1 MLEIKSYDDWTDT
14 EEELQAEPVEN
25 LKRYANYVRSGYYKA
40 GMLNE
45 DNEKEIIYGVK
56 ERAYS
61 DGLITDDMS
70 KEEQDSYISTIVGP
84 SQNADANARFVL
96 DHLRTGSESGID
108 PKDTK
113 VSTLSSYLAFKQAA
127 PDQPSDLQPLVD
139 ELLSD
144 TALIKRAK
152 MSAVDRGEYSVAA
165 IDEDDGGRSLYTG
178 PTAKPDSI
186 KGEVDSLLASG
197 ALSPSDLYRVD
208 KAVSPI
214 NGGLSNTSEN
224 FRYEMFRRTVSTLAK
239 TDKDLGDLIESSAS
253 KTREEK
259 LAEQRTTGESVWEGV
274 KTAVAYPF
282 LKLADVVEFAG
293 DFVTGEEDV
302 APAFKPE
309 TKVSDALAENDEI
322 RKKFSAEEI
331 EKFSADLTTT
341 AAGAPYRADR
351 PESGVSSDSMGNIII
366 APQLL
371 ANKQIFETAV
381 TAAPLNAEQ
390 QTQAR
395 AEREVLLTRSA
406 PELLRVILEEEPEA
420 VGALAKAKASGLSN
434 EQFIE
439 QWVSTPQN
447 YDGFNARLEQF
458 GKSAWKTVA
467 EIPVGIAALSGN
479 EWAAKYLGGLAKDQA
494 RREEY
499 SRLFG
504 DEFGVGFQ
512 IINAVPQVAADIGLT
527 IGTGG
532 LFAGAKTLVKTASL
546 SSRSLLRAST
556 KFALSNVDEAATLA
570 YRGAAVAG
578 GEANIG
584 SAIQKIGASLA
595 TNFAEQAPVFTT
607 AFVRSASSTY
617 GSLYSQLP
625 DTLSH
630 EEKHKNALGYSLAAG
645 LSTGVITAGMGFL
658 GRGGVEEIATKRVRA
673 MLAGETDESI
683 LASGAKVVPV
693 DKMNY
698 RQAKQVYENLKN
710 ESRIVSD
717 ATFQKAMRGAIGST
731 YKNWL
736 RTTLKGGLNESIE
749 EAMDQGIQMKLEDA
763 SLDKETPLAQ
773 RVSQVFTAGLI
784 GGTMGGAMGGAT
796 QFGKVKKSEMAL
808 VYEGRA
814 SALDNVV
821 KDLRKNNSGV
831 TADFVERMMDDA
843 RAKANAATQADVL
856 AQTTAAK
863 AKETEATANVKEKP
877 VVPIDTFLQ
886 AFFGKPKEAAV
897 EQPETTT
904 FLNDL
909 IGESV
914 SVGQFSGTLEM
925 ADDGENV
932 RLKLDKPYKQKGGDP
947 VTHMGLGPRLQK
959 AEGYIT
965 KYPTLMRTG
974 DDVFGVKA
982 GTPYFLVGSTK
993 EKFAARPLADGVT
1006 VDDRFTVLRD
1016 DEGVVRSITIKDA
1029 VSLKNGKIS
1038 MPVSLTGA
1046 FILRAFAKEY
1056 GIDVSTQAPA
1066 PEGQQQFSFAEGEIK
1081 DTEPTVEEEAAKGTE
1096 GQMEFDLDRTPEQQ
1110 AVFDRFDSEIADLK
1124 EKIKDPSINDV
1135 RRERLQDRLKGLQKA
1150 RRNYDSET
1158 IQMGALSPD
1167 EQARY
1172 NSTDVQ
1178 WNAELDLIR
1187 NAYDV
1192 NPNVAGATKRIL
1204 AAPLRNKIGSA
1215 IAFGDL
1221 DYDTLEAVR
1230 DMANEIISFANDE
1243 DNQVSDK
1250 IRSETR
1256 KYYSNLLNRV
1266 DIAREFIDERDID
1279 LIKQELENEDFR
1291 VTQQLQKPEPKPY
1304 PVTNTLHYLISK
1316 GKLKTVDIVAGL
1328 EAEGAGESLTRM
1340 TLTGFKYFPVERE
1353 IEFTDADGNVIYF
1366 PLGSVDVSSKEIQKK
1381 LAQNEVK
1388 AKEFIKQEKLAAK
1401 ATNKTPELEPESEE
1415 EAEPEA
1421 PLDERVTGF
1430 LNLVND
1436 YVNKFN
1442 ELNSRVTLL
1451 KRSKT
1456 DQARVKDE
1464 LKALRA
1470 GANNAIKEEL
1480 TSLVGEIKSRNDL
1493 QEDLRSEMIDQ
1504 ISVSIFGKGG
1514 FTPVSG
1520 SRAQFGKIIEPS
1532 LAFKTTAVDYPA
1544 DRFRSGTQEEALF
1557 NLLVGAGQ
1565 VVNLPTTGATIAA
1578 ATSMYTTSNGLIKRP
1593 AFSEAVVEQVTEEGQ
1608 EVARPNSYIRDKNN
1622 LLRERV
1628 HKAYPPL
1635 GSIQYKAEG
1644 PQGTKVNP
1652 KLEAQ
1657 LRSKQVELSNIK
1669 TKAEAKGYDASDKIA
1684 VLSKEIAELKKQVKD
1699 VPKYKIGR
1707 DSYDMVR
1714 SQDVTD
1720 LFYPVTVYEING
1732 ETKTFGV
1739 FTNDIEITRAQI
1751 ARGLHIV
1758 IPPNF
1763 KGVLNPAIHVAQD
1776 GVTVDGYYEPLR
1788 DSFVPMGQF
1797 RSKLD
1802 TRRNS
1807 GEEPIDKTRATKYDA
1822 RAELLV
1828 NNMVP
1833 PMINRDYASR
1843 TSGLIQ
1849 TVFDGA
1855 KRFLYSNA
1863 FSPTPDAKLPLTTK
1877 GIEDAASDA
1886 LIDFTSQLNEFLLAR
1901 HIVTKVIGS
1910 LDWKNKIKSQEGQEL
1925 ITRALGGNSSDINF
1939 SDLPK
1944 ELRRLLIKEDSGNL
1958 TDAVK
1963 GTNLSRYVREM
1974 FNGLDDA
1981 TIAKNIVKMDIGF
1994 GGGDPTSIMTGYG
2007 MYLFQNATS
2016 IQGSFFTVPNPREYL
2031 VRTKAIGDK
2040 TVKVLGKDFS
2050 TIANKHAKRERA
2062 EAEELPSISIDA
2074 IEEAFGGDFEFS
2086 ELIGAGARPD
2096 WQILLDATQRQKE
2109 MGLSLSDYT
2118 DNSFNELFE
2127 ILVSANGHVFNDR
2140 GSMLA
2145 SELMA
2150 AVKGDK
2156 ELGKTFRDIAKM
2168 VGLDTPAELA
2178 KISDEFLINVLSK
2191 KISDDALFKTNNGY
2205 AGIVMS
2211 QLSETEVGQRA
2222 AGLMILKGWLP
2233 PVMIEGKR
2241 VPLRAPA
2248 ERISKA
2254 PAAPPTPPNASPV
2267 GFVIREKAKEVS
2279 AAEATGGYVTTIEEA
2294 EAYEANKN
2302 VALARVADTIVKLG
2316 EEKAIALQ
2324 TIEEARNHIS
2334 SGFKMLKAVI
2344 QPEAGENVLE
2354 LAKNDFWTNSATVS
2368 SVISDFTREQ
2378 IATIADEISSLEVKL
2393 SNYEK
2398 LQKAGQKGRNK
2409 DLSRIDRQIKKYVK
2423 ALADPRLPDDSDEK
2437 TIFSQK
2443 YDELNSLKYHITFN
2457 GQFVIDGLN
2466 SSISLKQ
2473 KEIDRINKAV
2483 GNGATVLDNV
2493 INDIESSLQQLND
2506 NRDYISRL
2514 SDKSKSVVDNEIKH
2528 VEYLMGLPEWKSLA
2542 VATANHPAALKF
2554 KADLTLEQRSR
2565 VDKYNT
2571 SLKVKQDYDAFAAQ
2585 QKENLR
2591 AALVA
2596 NGVGVFNSGLLTTY
2610 VDPVDVVRP
2619 EFFEEE
2625 TTPRPQAEIDE
2636 SVRLFAQAISPARP
2650 TNRKSIDFALSTL
2663 DPSLREAARQ
2673 ENTRMMNDLGLVSG
2687 DSDSILRALSVLSNR
2702 GTAQQQA
2709 IVSILSAAPDLI
2721 RSVNIG
2727 IVDMQA
2733 GFAGLY
2739 DKSNNTILL
2748 NLSEHNGRGLADVL
2762 LHELIHAATVR
2773 VINNPTTAQQRVAVQ
2788 RLEQIRNF
2796 ALAAA
2801 VKKGTDTDP
2810 TMQLGLSTVEEF
2822 VTYALTAPEFMSLL
2836 NGLTKPQERTIIRRM
2851 IDAVLSIFGFEPK
2864 SRQQTSNAIDELLDF
2879 TKMSL
2884 AHSNTFNMDARWA
2897 STLRNEPSENAKAS
2911 NITRL
2916 RSAEKVNQTLR
2927 NVAED
2932 SDNVLFA
2939 TTSFDREYLAA
2950 VEAGNMETA
2959 QRMVDEAAR
2968 AAWYNLRGARSG
2980 FYANG
2985 VPTTPE
2991 SSANLGSGYYAALD
3005 APLSSIA
3012 SYGSSPRWKGIDARY
3027 GTSVDR
3033 ITGEVFIKSE
3043 NPLELAHPGD
3053 VVQVI
3058 KDMGLEESFLKWGEH
3073 QAAVNKAYQTIG
3085 STRPRSDTA
3094 SRGGGIFEDNPI
3106 QREQQISAMLEA
3118 GWTERDIDAA
3128 GLRKPAPVFRDSG
3141 KMFSYLLE
3149 ERIFDSIII
3158 DWDKAAKKGMA
3169 SGDGRTGREIAV
3181 RDPSQ
3186 IKSAEPVTYDNNGNV
3201 IPLSQRFNLNSNDI
3215 RYVRGSEGQ
3224 GQGTVDAISEIQR
3237 ILPEGI
3243 TLEFDNTMLGQLGA
3257 RRTRPNSIIV
3267 NPDTVNDL
3275 VYNLT
3280 PANARSAVRT
3290 FVDEELAHLASYR
3303 TFTEDDFVSIAAG
3316 MGESMRNLVADML
3329 YSNSESDFAKRQ
3341 AMIAADLESGAL
3353 RESDI
3358 AAEWVRSEM
3367 TRIAVGRSREEH
3379 LAFLR
3384 TNPSLLAKFI
3394 EAVQA
3399 FITKLKAQFT
3409 TNPTASTA
3417 AKISMA
3423 SRQFRSLRN
3432 GGVLPVPEASTAGEM
3447 GDVTHFINAVEGNVV
3462 EGQEDRTQF
3471 DLPIASTNPSKVAA
3485 FWEKAKQKMYDM
3497 PLELRKYVSQRD
3509 GTISNIEY
3517 TMWDFAK
3524 KYPKLRDAALNA
3536 GVAIDDIGTILG
3548 TTAPAVQGEARK
3560 ELQRQV
3566 RQFKAD
3572 NAEDPNLERMA
3583 EDYEE
3588 KLTQP
3593 IADQFYA
3600 EFRKNQK
3607 VVEDQLRAKGFSAL
3621 VDYLVEFRQEINKVK
3636 AIINFDDT
3644 NDVYLTRTFS
3654 YFTTEG
3660 WSLAAKSGGVIE
3672 IDGKTVDFSKLRA
3685 AAATHFEWEVL
3696 NDAKNE
3702 GQTLTEDQ
3710 VARKTL
3716 EALDKYLIKLDTEAK
3731 QSKESGT
3738 MNTIKRDVNRLLRK
3752 KDFDEPLR
3760 ELLGEVT
3767 DPFENAVRTIYS
3779 VGRLAA
3785 NDRFLRGF
3793 ARQAIKSEL
3802 ASKEPKDGMVLL
3814 FPPSEN
3820 AELGDLAGLYVRSD
3834 VAAAIRQELGPKN
3847 RDQEARSMEIMNN
3860 FGRMMSKVSGV
3871 SVVTQTLGSV
3881 GFYPRN
3887 ILGGMALSTAQG
3899 IINPIYMREA
3909 AKLAIRANL
3918 LASDSQET
3926 RDAIR
3931 RLTELQIVRD
3941 ETRGR
3946 MAMDMFRGFAA
3957 TTDEQLEELLNDIVE
3972 AQASGNIDKIAKKLN
3987 IKKEVLSK
3995 AGSVVD
4001 ILAGFNNIIDS
4012 AFKINAYMYELDT
4025 LKAAYG
4031 DTESLGKLEVM
4042 AARKVKLTFPTH
4054 SDQASLV
4061 KSFNRSPFAMLVLPF
4076 IRWKSEVLRTMFNT
4090 VPLAMEE
4097 INSGNATI
4105 KARGIKRLVGFSST
4119 ILGGGTAFGLVF
4131 GTLFTL
4137 LAGSGDDEDK
4147 DKQLGR
4153 VLSRDE
4159 MGALREGL
4167 PEWQRNHGVFARLIG
4182 KDGVQVIDLS
4192 NILPY
4197 SQLTDVFKLGLGG
4210 DAKGIAQYLVKDL
4223 IGTQIAAG
4231 TLIEAA
4237 NNTDDFGNPIV
4248 MQSDNALTSF
4258 VKLSSYV
4265 GKNAFQ
4271 PSAYKKLKDILRY
4284 GQQDATLLI
4293 AGELTGARPMVHKLS
4308 DIEYRAMNKI
4318 KTTMDENVSMLSP
4331 LSAAKAFDPKEAE
4344 ALIDKHQTASNTTQK
4359 RLYNFMQNMKSMGS
4373 TEESLLITGDKVRIS
4388 ELRLSNALMGR
4399 NSPWIPNA
4407 AWFNKLIQNKE
4418 RGGEQDPNP
4427 LIDEVVRVVSNKADQ
4442 SLTTY

>member
-14 EEELQAEPVEN
+14 EEELQADPVEN

-40 GMLNE
+40 GLLNE
-45 DNEKEIIYGVK
+45 ENEKEIIFGVQ

-61 DGLITDDMS
+61 DGLITGDMPE
-70 KEEQDSYISTIVGP
+70 EEQKSYISSIVGP
-84 SQNADANARFVL
+84 SQNADTNAKFLL
-96 DHLRTGSESGID
+96 DHLRTGSESGVD
-108 PKDTK
+108 PNDTK
-113 VSTLSSYLAFKQAA
+113 VATLSSYLASKQVA
-127 PDQPSDLQPLVD
+127 PDQPSDLQPIVD

-144 TALIKRAK
+144 ASLIKRAK

-165 IDEDDGGRSLYTG
+165 IDEDGGGRSLYTG

-197 ALSPSDLYRVD
+197 AISSSDLYRVD

-224 FRYEMFRRTVSTLAK
+224 FRYEMFRRTVGTLAK

-253 KTREEK
+253 KAREEK
-259 LAEQRTTGESVWEGV
+259 LAEQRTTGESIWEGV

-282 LKLADVVEFAG
+282 LKLADVAEGAV
-293 DFVTGEEDV
+293 DFVTGEVDV
-302 APAFKPE
+302 EPAFKPE
-309 TKVSDALAENDEI
+309 TKVSDVLAENEEL

-331 EKFSADLTTT
+331 EKFSEGLTTT

-351 PESGVSSDSMGNIII
+351 PDSGISSDSMGNVII

-371 ANKQIFETAV
+371 ANKQLFETAV
-381 TAAPLNAEQ
+381 TTAPLNAEQ

-420 VGALAKAKASGLSN
+420 AGVYAKAKASGLSN

-447 YDGFNARLEQF
+447 YDGFSARLEQF

-479 EWAAKYLGGLAKDQA
+479 EWSAKYLGGLAKDQS
-494 RREEY
+494 RRAEY

-512 IINAVPQVAADIGLT
+512 IINAIPQVAADIGLT

-532 LFAGAKTLVKTASL
+532 AFAGAKALAKTASL
-546 SSRSLLRAST
+546 SSSSLLRAST
-556 KFALSNVDEAATLA
+556 KVALSNVDDAATLA
-570 YRGAAVAG
+570 YKSAAVAG
-578 GEANIG
+578 GEANVG
-584 SAIQKIGASLA
+584 AAIKNIGASLA
-595 TNFAEQAPVFTT
+595 TNFVEQAPVFTT

-617 GSLYSQLP
+617 GSIYSQLP

-630 EEKHKNALGYSLAAG
+630 EDKHKNALGYSLAAG

-710 ESRIVSD
+710 ESRTVSD
-717 ATFQKAMRGAIGST
+717 ATFQKAMRSAIGST

-763 SLDKETPLAQ
+763 SLDKETPLSQ

-843 RAKANAATQADVL
+843 RAKANAAIEEDVL
-856 AQTTAAK
+856 AQTAATK
-863 AKETEATANVKEKP
+863 AKGTEAVADLKEKP

-909 IGESV
+909 IGEPV
-914 SVGQFSGTLEM
+914 SYGTFSGTLEISE
-925 ADDGENV
+925 DQENV
-932 RLKLDKPYKQKGGDP
+932 RLKLDKPYKQKGGEP
-947 VTHMGLGPRLQK
+947 VTHINLGPRLQK
-959 AEGYIT
+959 ADSIIT

-993 EKFAARPLADGVT
+993 EKFAAKPLAGGAT

-1016 DEGVVRSITIKDA
+1016 DEGVVRSVTIKDA
-1029 VSLKNGKIS
+1029 VSLKNVNVS
-1038 MPVSLTGA
+1038 MPVSVSDPS
-1046 FILRAFAKEY
+1046 IIRALAKEY
-1056 GIDVSTQAPA
+1056 GIDVAPLA
-1066 PEGQQQFSFAEGEIK
+1066 PVIEGQQQFGFAEGEIK
-1081 DTEPTVEEEAAKGTE
+1081 DAEAPTEEGAVKGTE
-1096 GQMEFDLDRTPEQQ
+1096 GQLEFNLDQTPEQQ
-1110 AVFDRFDSEIADLK
+1110 ATQAVIGRFDAEIADLK

-1135 RRERLQDRLKGLQKA
+1135 RRERLQDRLKGIQKA
-1150 RRNYDSET
+1150 KRSYSPET
-1158 IQMGALSPD
+1158 IQMGMLNPD
-1167 EQARY
+1167 EQALF
-1172 NSTDVQ
+1172 NSPDVE
-1178 WNAELDLIR
+1178 WNAKLDLIR

-1192 NPNVAGATKRIL
+1192 NPNVAGATRRIL
-1204 AAPLRNKIGSA
+1204 IAPLRNKIGSA
-1215 IAFGDL
+1215 IALGDL
-1221 DYDTLEAVR
+1221 DYDTIEAVR
-1230 DMANEIISFANDE
+1230 DMANDIISFANDE

-1250 IRSETR
+1250 VRSETR
-1256 KYYSNLLNRV
+1256 NYYSNLLNRV

-1279 LIKQELENEDFR
+1279 LIKQELENESFR

-1304 PVTNTLHYLISK
+1304 PVTNTLHYLLSN
-1316 GKLKTVDIVAGL
+1316 GKLKAVDIVAGL
-1328 EAEGAGESLTRM
+1328 EAEGDMGSLTKQ
-1340 TLTGFKYFPVERE
+1340 TLTGFKYIPETRE
-1353 IEFTDADGNVIYF
+1353 IEFADPTSDFVTTFKLSDI
-1366 PLGSVDVSSKEIQKK
+1366 DVSSKGIQAQLKK
-1381 LAQNEVK
+1381 SEVK

-1401 ATNKTPELEPESEE
+1401 NANKVIEFESEE

-1430 LNLVND
+1430 LNLVNN
-1436 YVNKFN
+1436 YVTQFN
-1442 ELNSRVTLL
+1442 GLNERVALL
-1451 KRSKT
+1451 KKSKV

-1464 LKALRA
+1464 LKAIRSE
-1470 GANNAIKEEL
+1470 ANQTIKENL
-1480 TSLVGEIKSRNDL
+1480 ISLVGEIKSRNDI
-1493 QEDLRSEMIDQ
+1493 QENLRSEMIDQ

-1520 SRAQFGKIIEPS
+1520 SKAQFGKIIEPS
-1532 LAFKTTAVDYPA
+1532 LAFKTTTVDYPA

-1557 NLLVGAGQ
+1557 NMLVGAGQ

-1578 ATSMYTTSNGLIKRP
+1578 ATSMFTTSNGLIKLP
-1593 AFSEAVVEQVTEEGQ
+1593 AFSEAIVEQVTEEGQ

-1644 PQGTKVNP
+1644 PQGAKVNP

-1657 LRSKQVELSNIK
+1657 LRSKQVELSNTK
-1669 TKAEAKGYDASDKIA
+1669 TKAETKGFDASDKIA

-1714 SQDVTD
+1714 SQEFTD

-1751 ARGLHIV
+1751 ADGLRIE
-1758 IPPNF
+1758 IPTNF
-1763 KGVLNPAIHVAQD
+1763 KKVLNPAIHVAQD
-1776 GVTVDGYYEPLR
+1776 GVTVDGYYEPAR
-1788 DSFVPMGQF
+1788 DNPVMVGQF

-1802 TRRNS
+1802 TRRDS
-1807 GEEPIDKTRATKYDA
+1807 SEEPIDKTRATKYDA

-1828 NNMVP
+1828 DNMVA
-1833 PMINRDYASR
+1833 PMDNKAYKLG

-1877 GIEDAASDA
+1877 GIEDAATEA
-1886 LIDFTSQLNEFLLAR
+1886 LTDFTSQLNEFLLSR
-1901 HIVTKVIGS
+1901 HIVTKVISS
-1910 LDWKNKIKSQEGQEL
+1910 LDWQNRIKSQEGQEL
-1925 ITRALGGNSSDINF
+1925 ITRALGDNSSNLKF
-1939 SDLPK
+1939 SELPK

-1974 FNGLDDA
+1974 FNGLDDT
-1981 TIAKNIVKMDIGF
+1981 TIAKNITKLGIRI
-1994 GGGDPTSIMTGYG
+1994 GGGDPTSVMKEYG

-2016 IQGSFFTVPNPREYL
+2016 IEGKFFTVPNPREYL

-2040 TVKVLGKDFS
+2040 TVKVLGEDFS

-2062 EAEELPSISIDA
+2062 EAEELPSMSIDA

-2086 ELIGAGARPD
+2086 ELVGAGARPD
-2096 WQILLDATQRQKE
+2096 WQILLDASQRRKE

-2118 DNSFNELFE
+2118 DNSFNERFG
-2127 ILVSANGHVFNDR
+2127 ILLSSNDHVFNDR

-2150 AVKGDK
+2150 AVKSDK

-2178 KISDEFLINVLSK
+2178 KISDEFLVNVLSK
-2191 KISDDALFKTNNGY
+2191 KLSDDALFRTNNGY
-2205 AGIVMS
+2205 ASIVMS

-2233 PVMIEGKR
+2233 PVMIEGKQ
-2241 VPLRAPA
+2241 VPLRAPS
-2248 ERISKA
+2248 ERENKA
-2254 PAAPPTPPNASPV
+2254 PAAAKGTPP
-2267 GFVIREKAKEVS
+2267 KEAIALGKLVRT
-2279 AAEATGGYVTTIEEA
+2279 AEATGGSVTTIEEA

-2302 VALARVADTIVKLG
+2302 VALARVAGTIAKLG

-2324 TIEEARNHIS
+2324 TIEDARARIS
-2334 SGFKMLKAVI
+2334 GGFKILEAIV
-2344 QPEAGENVLE
+2344 QPKAGESALE
-2354 LAKNDFWTNSATVS
+2354 LAQNDFWTNSATVS
-2368 SVISDFTREQ
+2368 GIISDFTRERTT
-2378 IATIADEISSLEVKL
+2378 TIADEISSLEVKL

-2398 LQKAGQKGRNK
+2398 LQKTGQRERNK
-2409 DLSRIDRQIKKYVK
+2409 DLSSIDKQIKKYVK

-2437 TIFSQK
+2437 TIFRQK

-2457 GQFVIDGLN
+2457 GQSVIDGLN

-2483 GNGATVLDNV
+2483 GNGATLLENT
-2493 INDIESSLQQLND
+2493 INDIESSLRQLNN
-2506 NRDYISRL
+2506 NREYISRL
-2514 SDKSKSVVDNEIKH
+2514 SDRAKNVVDGEINY

-2542 VATANHPAALKF
+2542 VATANHPAQLKF
-2554 KADLTLEQRSR
+2554 KTNLTKEQRDR

-2571 SLKVKQDYDAFAAQ
+2571 SLKVKQDYDAFATQ
-2585 QKENLR
+2585 QRENLR
-2591 AALVA
+2591 
-2596 NGVGVFNSGLLTTY
+2596 GVLAQSGVNVFNSGLLTTY
-2610 VDPVDVVRP
+2610 VDPVDVVPP
-2619 EFFEEE
+2619 EFFGEE
-2625 TTPRPQAEIDE
+2625 TTSRPQAEIDE
-2636 SVRLFAQAISPARP
+2636 NVRQFAEAISPARTTTKAVEVPELP
-2650 TNRKSIDFALSTL
+2650 TRAAEGGKTKVLSKVRPVSYESEIPSDAVDYPTRMTTGGVPRVLPRVRSIDRMSIDFALSTL

-2673 ENTRMMNDLGLVSG
+2673 ENTRMMNELGLVSG

-2709 IVSILSAAPDLI
+2709 IVSILNAAPDLI

-2762 LHELIHAATVR
+2762 LHELIHATTVR
-2773 VINNPTTAQQRVAVQ
+2773 VINNPTTAKQREAVQ

-2801 VKKGTDTDP
+2801 TKKGIDTDP
-2810 TMQLGLSTVEEF
+2810 TMQFGLSTVEEF
-2822 VTYALTAPEFMSLL
+2822 VTYALTAPEFMPLL
-2836 NGLTKPQERTIIRRM
+2836 NGLTRPQERTIIRRM
-2851 IDAVLSIFGFEPK
+2851 IDAILSIFGFEPK

-2916 RSAEKVNQTLR
+2916 KSAQKIQQTLR
-2927 NVAED
+2927 NVAEEGD
-2932 SDNVLFA
+2932 MIA
-2939 TTSFDREYLAA
+2939 
-2950 VEAGNMETA
+2950 
-2959 QRMVDEAAR
+2959 
-2968 AAWYNLRGARSG
+2968 
-2980 FYANG
+2980 
-2985 VPTTPE
+2985 
-2991 SSANLGSGYYAALD
+2991 YAA
-3005 APLSSIA
+3005 
-3012 SYGSSPRWKGIDARY
+3012 GQV
-3027 GTSVDR
+3027 SV
-3033 ITGEVFIKSE
+3033 GAV
-3043 NPLELAHPGD
+3043 D
-3053 VVQVI
+3053 V
-3058 KDMGLEESFLKWGEH
+3058 
-3073 QAAVNKAYQTIG
+3073 A
-3085 STRPRSDTA
+3085 
-3094 SRGGGIFEDNPI
+3094 
-3106 QREQQISAMLEA
+3106 
-3118 GWTERDIDAA
+3118 
-3128 GLRKPAPVFRDSG
+3128 
-3141 KMFSYLLE
+3141 
-3149 ERIFDSIII
+3149 
-3158 DWDKAAKKGMA
+3158 
-3169 SGDGRTGREIAV
+3169 
-3181 RDPSQ
+3181 
-3186 IKSAEPVTYDNNGNV
+3186 
-3201 IPLSQRFNLNSNDI
+3201 
-3215 RYVRGSEGQ
+3215 
-3224 GQGTVDAISEIQR
+3224 SEIQR

-3303 TFTEDDFVSIAAG
+3303 TFTEDDFANIAKG

-3329 YSNSESDFAKRQ
+3329 YSNSESDFVKRQ
-3341 AMIAADLESGAL
+3341 AMIADDLASGTL

-3367 TRIAVGRSREEH
+3367 TRIAVGRSREEN

-3399 FITKLKAQFT
+3399 FITKLKAQFS

-3423 SRQFRSLRN
+3423 ARQFRSLRN
-3432 GGVLPVPEASTAGEM
+3432 GGVLPVPEASMAGEL
-3447 GDVTHFINAVEGNVV
+3447 GDTTHFINAVEGNIVD
-3462 EGQEDRTQF
+3462 GQEDRTQF
-3471 DLPIASTNPSKVAA
+3471 DLPIASTNPSKVAD
-3485 FWEKAKQKMYDM
+3485 FWEKVQQKMYDM

-3509 GTISNIEY
+3509 GTVSNIEY
-3517 TMWDFAK
+3517 TMWDFSK

-3536 GVAIDDIGTILG
+3536 GVSIDDIGTILG
-3548 TTAPAVQGEARK
+3548 TTAPAVQGSSRK
-3560 ELQRQV
+3560 ELQRKV
-3566 RQFKAD
+3566 REFKVE
-3572 NAEDPNLERMA
+3572 NAGDPNLERMA
-3583 EDYEE
+3583 EQYEE
-3588 KLTQP
+3588 GLSQP

-3607 VVEDQLRAKGFSAL
+3607 VVEDQLKAKGFSEL
-3621 VDYLVEFRQEINKVK
+3621 VDYLVEFRQEINKYK
-3636 AIINFDDT
+3636 GIINFDET
-3644 NDVYLTRTFS
+3644 NDVYLTRSFS

-3672 IDGKTVDFSKLRA
+3672 VDGKTVDFNKLRA

-3710 VARKTL
+3710 VARKTI

-3785 NDRFLRGF
+3785 NDRFLRNF
-3793 ARQAIKSEL
+3793 ARQAIKDEL
-3802 ASKEPKDGMVLL
+3802 ASKEPKEGMVLL
-3814 FPPSEN
+3814 FPASEN

-3847 RDQEARSMEIMNN
+3847 RDQESRSVEIMNN
-3860 FGRMMSKVSGV
+3860 FGRAMAKVSGA

-3899 IINPIYMREA
+3899 IISPVYMKEA
-3909 AKLAIRANL
+3909 AKLAVKANL
-3918 LASDSQET
+3918 FASDSQET

-3972 AQASGNIDKIAKKLN
+3972 AQTSGNLTKVAKLLN
-3987 IKKEVLSK
+3987 VKK
-3995 AGSVVD
+3995 GVVVTVD
-4001 ILAGFNNIIDS
+4001 FLANLNNIIDS
-4012 AFKINAYMYELDT
+4012 AFKINAYMYELDV
-4025 LKAAYG
+4025 LKDAFG
-4031 DTESLGKLEVM
+4031 DTEPLGKLEVM

-4097 INSGNATI
+4097 INSDNAVV
-4105 KARGIKRLVGFSST
+4105 KARGVKRLVGFSST

-4131 GTLFTL
+4131 GTLFSL
-4137 LAGSGDDEDK
+4137 LTGGGDDEDK
-4147 DKQLGR
+4147 NLGR
-4153 VLSRDE
+4153 TLTRNELD
-4159 MGALREGL
+4159 ALREGL

-4182 KDGVQVIDLS
+4182 KDGVQVIDMS

-4197 SQLTDVFKLGLGG
+4197 SQVTDIFKLGVSG
-4210 DAKGIAQYLVKDL
+4210 DIKGIAKYISKDL

-4231 TLIEAA
+4231 TAIEVA
-4237 NNTDDFGNPIV
+4237 NNTDDFGNPITLD
-4248 MQSDNALTSF
+4248 SDSPLIATG
-4258 VKLSSYV
+4258 KLLGYV
-4265 GKNAFQ
+4265 GKNAFL
-4271 PSAYKKLKDILRY
+4271 PSAIKKWKDISRY

-4308 DIEYRAMNKI
+4308 DIEYRAMSKI
-4318 KTTMDENVSMLSP
+4318 KTAMDENLSLLSP
-4331 LSAAKAFDPKEAE
+4331 LSSAKAVDLAE
-4344 ALIDKHQTASNTTQK
+4344 VEPIINKHQAASNVTQK
-4359 RLYNFMQNMKSMGS
+4359 KLYGFIQNMKSLGS
-4373 TEESLLITGDKVRIS
+4373 TEDSLLDTANKVRIS
-4388 ELRLSNALMGR
+4388 DQRMAFALNGM
-4399 NSPWIPNA
+4399 NMPWLPNTA
-4407 AWFNKLIQNKE
+4407 YFRKLDQNKK
-4418 RGGEQDPNP
+4418 RGGEQDPTP
-4427 LIDEVVRVVSNKADQ
+4427 LIDVMIKVIDKNKPDQ
-4442 SLTTY
+4442 FLTTY

>member
-1 MLEIKSYDDWTDT
+1 MERD
-14 EEELQAEPVEN
+14 
-25 LKRYANYVRSGYYKA
+25 
-40 GMLNE
+40 
-45 DNEKEIIYGVK
+45 GV
-56 ERAYS
+56 
-61 DGLITDDMS
+61 
-70 KEEQDSYISTIVGP
+70 
-84 SQNADANARFVL
+84 
-96 DHLRTGSESGID
+96 D
-108 PKDTK
+108 PNDTK
-113 VSTLSSYLAFKQAA
+113 VATLSSYLASKQVA
-127 PDQPSDLQPLVD
+127 PDQPSDLQPIVD

-144 TALIKRAK
+144 APLIKRAK

-165 IDEDDGGRSLYTG
+165 IDEDGGGRSLYTG

-197 ALSPSDLYRVD
+197 AISSSDLYRVD

-224 FRYEMFRRTVSTLAK
+224 FRYEMFRRTVGTLAK

-259 LAEQRTTGESVWEGV
+259 LAEQRTTGESIWEGV

-282 LKLADVVEFAG
+282 LKLADVAEGAV

-309 TKVSDALAENDEI
+309 TKVSDVLAENEEL

-331 EKFSADLTTT
+331 EKFSEDLTTT

-351 PESGVSSDSMGNIII
+351 PDSGISSDSMGNIII

-371 ANKQIFETAV
+371 ANKQLFETAV
-381 TAAPLNAEQ
+381 TTAPLNAEQ

-420 VGALAKAKASGLSN
+420 AGVYAKAKASGLSN

-447 YDGFNARLEQF
+447 YDGFSARLEQF

-479 EWAAKYLGGLAKDQA
+479 EWSAKYLGGLAKDQS
-494 RREEY
+494 RRAEY

-512 IINAVPQVAADIGLT
+512 IINAIPQVATDIGLT

-532 LFAGAKTLVKTASL
+532 AFAGAKALAKTASL
-546 SSRSLLRAST
+546 SSSSLLRAST
-556 KFALSNVDEAATLA
+556 KVALSNVDDAATLA
-570 YRGAAVAG
+570 YKSAAVAG
-578 GEANIG
+578 GEANVG
-584 SAIQKIGASLA
+584 AAIKNIGASLA
-595 TNFAEQAPVFTT
+595 TNFVEQAPVFTT

-617 GSLYSQLP
+617 GSIYSQLP

-630 EEKHKNALGYSLAAG
+630 EDKHKNALGYSLAAG

-710 ESRIVSD
+710 ESRVVSD
-717 ATFQKAMRGAIGST
+717 ATFQKAMRSAIGST

-763 SLDKETPLAQ
+763 SLDKETPLSQ

-843 RAKANAATQADVL
+843 RAKANAAVQEDVL
-856 AQTTAAK
+856 AQTAATK
-863 AKETEATANVKEKP
+863 AKGTEAVADPKEKP

-909 IGESV
+909 IGEPV
-914 SVGQFSGTLEM
+914 SYGTFSGTLEISE
-925 ADDGENV
+925 DQENV
-932 RLKLDKPYKQKGGDP
+932 RLKLDKPYKQKGGEP
-947 VTHMGLGPRLQK
+947 VTHINLGPRLQK
-959 AEGYIT
+959 ADSIIT

-993 EKFAARPLADGVT
+993 EKFAAKPLSEGAI
-1006 VDDRFTVLRD
+1006 VDDRFTILRD

-1029 VSLKNGKIS
+1029 VSLKNVNVS
-1038 MPVSLTGA
+1038 MPVSVSDPS
-1046 FILRAFAKEY
+1046 IIRAFAKEY
-1056 GIDVSTQAPA
+1056 GIDVAPLA
-1066 PEGQQQFSFAEGEIK
+1066 PVIEGQQQFGFAEGEIK
-1081 DTEPTVEEEAAKGTE
+1081 DAEAPTEEGAVKGTE
-1096 GQMEFDLDRTPEQQ
+1096 GQLEFNLDQTPEQQ
-1110 AVFDRFDSEIADLK
+1110 ATQAVIGRFDAEIADLK

-1135 RRERLQDRLKGLQKA
+1135 RRERLQDRLKGIQKA
-1150 RRNYDSET
+1150 KRSYSPET
-1158 IQMGALSPD
+1158 IQMGMLNPD
-1167 EQARY
+1167 EQALF
-1172 NSTDVQ
+1172 NSPDVE
-1178 WNAELDLIR
+1178 WNAKLDLIR

-1192 NPNVAGATKRIL
+1192 NPNVTGATKRIL

-1215 IAFGDL
+1215 IALGDL

-1230 DMANEIISFANDE
+1230 DMANDIISFANDE

-1250 IRSETR
+1250 VRSETR
-1256 KYYSNLLNRV
+1256 NYYSNLLNRV

-1279 LIKQELENEDFR
+1279 LIKQELENESFR

-1304 PVTNTLHYLISK
+1304 PVTNTLHYLLSN
-1316 GKLKTVDIVAGL
+1316 GKLKAVDIVAGL
-1328 EAEGAGESLTRM
+1328 EAEGDTGSLTKQ
-1340 TLTGFKYFPVERE
+1340 TLTGFKYIPETRE
-1353 IEFTDADGNVIYF
+1353 IEFADPASDFVTTFKLSDI
-1366 PLGSVDVSSKEIQKK
+1366 DVSSKGIQAQLKK
-1381 LAQNEVK
+1381 SEVK

-1401 ATNKTPELEPESEE
+1401 NANKVIEFESEE
-1415 EAEPEA
+1415 ETEPEA

-1436 YVNKFN
+1436 YVNQFN
-1442 ELNSRVTLL
+1442 ELNKRVTLL
-1451 KRSKT
+1451 KRSKV

-1464 LKALRA
+1464 LKVIRSE
-1470 GANNAIKEEL
+1470 ANQTIKENL

-1493 QEDLRSEMIDQ
+1493 QEGLRSEMIDQ
-1504 ISVSIFGKGG
+1504 ISTSIFGKGG

-1520 SRAQFGKIIEPS
+1520 SKAQFGKIIEPS
-1532 LAFKTTAVDYPA
+1532 LSFKTTAVDYPV
-1544 DRFRSGTQEEALF
+1544 DKFRIGTQEEALF
-1557 NLLVGAGQ
+1557 NMLVESGQ
-1565 VVNLPTTGATIAA
+1565 VVNLPTTGATIAT
-1578 ATSMYTTSNGLIKRP
+1578 ATSMFTTSNGLIKRP
-1593 AFSEAVVEQVTEEGQ
+1593 AFSEAIVEQVTEEGQ

-1644 PQGTKVNP
+1644 PQGAKVNP

-1657 LRSKQVELSNIK
+1657 LRSKQVELSNTK
-1669 TKAEAKGYDASDKIA
+1669 TKAETKGFNASDKIA

-1707 DSYDMVR
+1707 ASYDMVR
-1714 SQDVTD
+1714 SQEFADQ
-1720 LFYPVTVYEING
+1720 FYPVTEYEING
-1732 ETKTFGV
+1732 EAKTYGV

-1751 ARGLHIV
+1751 AAGLHIV
-1758 IPPNF
+1758 IPTNF
-1763 KGVLNPAIHVAQD
+1763 KGVLNRSIHIAQD
-1776 GVTVDGYYEPLR
+1776 GVTVDGYYEPAR
-1788 DSFVPMGQF
+1788 DNPVMIGQF

-1802 TRRNS
+1802 TRRDS

-1828 NNMVP
+1828 DNMVA
-1833 PMINRDYASR
+1833 PMDNKAYKLG

-1877 GIEDAASDA
+1877 GIEDAATEA
-1886 LIDFTSQLNEFLLAR
+1886 LTDFTSQLNEFLLSR
-1901 HIVTKVIGS
+1901 HIVTKVISS
-1910 LDWKNKIKSQEGQEL
+1910 LDWQNRIKSQEGQEL
-1925 ITRALGGNSSDINF
+1925 ITRALGDNSSNLKF

-1981 TIAKNIVKMDIGF
+1981 TIAKNITKLGIRI
-1994 GGGDPTSIMTGYG
+1994 GGGDPTSVMKEYG

-2016 IQGSFFTVPNPREYL
+2016 IEGKFFTVPNPREYL

-2040 TVKVLGKDFS
+2040 TVKVLGEDFS

-2062 EAEELPSISIDA
+2062 EAEELPSMSIDA

-2086 ELIGAGARPD
+2086 ELVSGGAGVRPD
-2096 WQILLDATQRQKE
+2096 WQILLDASQRQKE
-2109 MGLSLSDYT
+2109 MGLSLRDYT
-2118 DNSFNELFE
+2118 DNSFNERFG
-2127 ILVSANGHVFNDR
+2127 ILLSSNDHVFNDR

-2150 AVKGDK
+2150 AVKSDK

-2178 KISDEFLINVLSK
+2178 KISDEFLVNVLSK
-2191 KISDDALFKTNNGY
+2191 KLSDDALFRTNNGY
-2205 AGIVMS
+2205 ASIVMS
-2211 QLSETEVGQRA
+2211 QLSGTEVGQRA

-2233 PVMIEGKR
+2233 PVMIEGKQ
-2241 VPLRAPA
+2241 VPLRAPS
-2248 ERISKA
+2248 ERENKA
-2254 PAAPPTPPNASPV
+2254 PAAAKGTPP
-2267 GFVIREKAKEVS
+2267 KEAIALGKLVRT
-2279 AAEATGGYVTTIEEA
+2279 AEATGKYVTTIEEA

-2302 VALARVADTIVKLG
+2302 VALARVAGTIAKLG

-2324 TIEEARNHIS
+2324 TIEEARARIS
-2334 SGFKMLKAVI
+2334 GGFKILEAIV
-2344 QPEAGENVLE
+2344 QPKAGESALE
-2354 LAKNDFWTNSATVS
+2354 LAQNDFWTNSATVS
-2368 SVISDFTREQ
+2368 GIISDFTREQ
-2378 IATIADEISSLEVKL
+2378 TTTIADEISSLEVKL

-2398 LQKAGQKGRNK
+2398 LQKTGQRERNK
-2409 DLSRIDRQIKKYVK
+2409 DLSSIDKQIKKYVK

-2437 TIFSQK
+2437 TIFRQK

-2457 GQFVIDGLN
+2457 GQSVIDGLN

-2483 GNGATVLDNV
+2483 GNGATLLENT
-2493 INDIESSLQQLND
+2493 INDIESSLRQLNN
-2506 NRDYISRL
+2506 NREYISRL
-2514 SDKSKSVVDNEIKH
+2514 SDKSKSVVNDEISY
-2528 VEYLMGLPEWKSLA
+2528 VEYLMGLPEWKNLA
-2542 VATANHPAALKF
+2542 VATANHPAQLKF
-2554 KADLTLEQRSR
+2554 KTNLTPEQRGR

-2571 SLKVKQDYDAFAAQ
+2571 SLKVKQDYDAFATQ
-2585 QKENLR
+2585 QRENLR
-2591 AALVA
+2591 
-2596 NGVGVFNSGLLTTY
+2596 GVLAQSGVNVFNSGLLTTY
-2610 VDPVDVVRP
+2610 VDPVDVVPP

-2625 TTPRPQAEIDE
+2625 TTSRPQAEIDE
-2636 SVRLFAQAISPARP
+2636 NLRQFAEAISPARTTTKAVEVPELP
-2650 TNRKSIDFALSTL
+2650 TRATEGGKTKVLSKVRPVSYESEIPSDAVDYPTRMTNEGVPRILPRVRSIDRMSIDFALSTL

-2673 ENTRMMNDLGLVSG
+2673 ENTRMMNELGLVSG
-2687 DSDSILRALSVLSNR
+2687 ESDSILRALSVLSNR

-2709 IVSILSAAPDLI
+2709 IVSILNAAPDLI

-2762 LHELIHAATVR
+2762 LHELIHATTVR
-2773 VINNPTTAQQRVAVQ
+2773 VINNPTTAKQREAVQ

-2801 VKKGTDTDP
+2801 MKKGIDTDP
-2810 TMQLGLSTVEEF
+2810 TMQFGLSTVEEF
-2822 VTYALTAPEFMSLL
+2822 VTYALTAPEFMPLL

-2851 IDAVLSIFGFEPK
+2851 IDAILSIFGFEPQ

-2897 STLRNEPSENAKAS
+2897 STLRNEPSENAKTS

-2916 RSAEKVNQTLR
+2916 KSAQKIQQTLR

-2959 QRMVDEAAR
+2959 QRMVDEAAANSRHTEKGYR
-2968 AAWYNLRGARSG
+2968 AGVYK
-2980 FYANG
+2980 NG
-2985 VPTTPE
+2985 IPLMPSTTGG
-2991 SSANLGSGYYAALD
+2991 LGSAYYAIL
-3005 APLSSIA
+3005 
-3012 SYGSSPRWKGIDARY
+3012 GG
-3027 GTSVDR
+3027 
-3033 ITGEVFIKSE
+3033 
-3043 NPLELAHPGD
+3043 N
-3053 VVQVI
+3053 
-3058 KDMGLEESFLKWGEH
+3058 LEEIKEFAGGIQGPNRNDPSLKALADEVRIDLGDKPLFVKHPTEVSEWAEKNNFLDSFRAWLDY
-3073 QAAVNKAYQTIG
+3073 QYTVNKAYDVIYKEQ
-3085 STRPRSDTA
+3085 PRTDWNAA
-3094 SRGGGIFEDNPI
+3094 SRRIDVQPNNLEARRAGRLNLATAESKKGYRDARI
-3106 QREQQISAMLEA
+3106 QEGYTEKQISDLGLNDDTVETSDVGKLNSFLFDQGHLTAIVVDWA
-3118 GWTERDIDAA
+3118 G
-3128 GLRKPAPVFRDSG
+3128 S
-3141 KMFSYLLE
+3141 
-3149 ERIFDSIII
+3149 
-3158 DWDKAAKKGMA
+3158 AKRGRP
-3169 SGDGRTGREIAV
+3169 SGDGRMFTEVAV
-3181 RDPSQ
+3181 ANPSQ

-3201 IPLSQRFNLNSNDI
+3201 IPLSQRFDLNSNDI
-3215 RYVRGSEGQ
+3215 RYVRGSEGK
-3224 GQGTVDAISEIQR
+3224 GQGTIDVVSEVQR

-3243 TLEFDNTMLGQLGA
+3243 TLEFDNTMLGQMGA
-3257 RRTRPNSIIV
+3257 RRSRPNSIIV

-3316 MGESMRNLVADML
+3316 MGEDMRNLVADML

-3341 AMIAADLESGAL
+3341 AMIADDLASGTL

-3367 TRIAVGRSREEH
+3367 TRIAVGRSREEN

-3399 FITKLKAQFT
+3399 FITKLKAQFV

-3423 SRQFRSLRN
+3423 ARQFRSLRN
-3432 GGVLPVPEASTAGEM
+3432 GGVLPVPEPSTAGEL
-3447 GDVTHFINAVEGNVV
+3447 GDTTHFINAVEGNIVD
-3462 EGQEDRTQF
+3462 GQEDRTQF
-3471 DLPIASTNPSKVAA
+3471 DLPIASTNPSKIAD
-3485 FWEKAKQKMYDM
+3485 FWNKVQQKMYDM
-3497 PLELRKYVSQRD
+3497 PLELRRFVSQRD
-3509 GTISNIEY
+3509 GTVSNIEY
-3517 TMWDFAK
+3517 TMWDFSK

-3536 GVAIDDIGTILG
+3536 GVSIDDIGIILG
-3548 TTAPAVQGEARK
+3548 TTAPAVQGSSRK
-3560 ELQRQV
+3560 ELQRKV
-3566 RQFKAD
+3566 REFKVE
-3572 NAEDPNLERMA
+3572 NAGDPNLERMA
-3583 EDYEE
+3583 EQYEE
-3588 KLTQP
+3588 GLSQP

-3607 VVEDQLRAKGFSAL
+3607 VVEDQLKAKGFSQL
-3621 VDYLVEFRQEINKVK
+3621 VDYLVEFRQEINKYK
-3636 AIINFDDT
+3636 GIINFDET
-3644 NDVYLTRTFS
+3644 NDVYLTRSFS

-3672 IDGKTVDFSKLRA
+3672 VDGKTVDFNKLRA
-3685 AAATHFEWEVL
+3685 AAATHFEWEVI

-3716 EALDKYLIKLDTEAK
+3716 EALDKYLVKLDTEAK
-3731 QSKESGT
+3731 QSKEKGT

-3785 NDRFLRGF
+3785 NDRFLRNF
-3793 ARQAIKSEL
+3793 ARQAIKDEL
-3802 ASKEPKDGMVLL
+3802 ASKEPKEGMVLL
-3814 FPPSEN
+3814 FPASEN

-3847 RDQEARSMEIMNN
+3847 RDQEARSVEIMNN
-3860 FGRMMSKVSGV
+3860 FGRAMAKVSGV

-3899 IINPIYMREA
+3899 IISPVYMKEA
-3909 AKLAIRANL
+3909 AKLAVKANL
-3918 LASDSQET
+3918 FASDSQET

-3972 AQASGNIDKIAKKLN
+3972 AQTSGNLTKVAKLLN
-3987 IKKEVLSK
+3987 VKKGAEIT
-3995 AGSVVD
+3995 VD
-4001 ILAGFNNIIDS
+4001 FLASLNNIIDS
-4012 AFKINAYMYELDT
+4012 AFKINAYMYELDV
-4025 LKAAYG
+4025 LKDAFG
-4031 DTESLGKLEVM
+4031 DTEPLGKLEVM

-4097 INSGNATI
+4097 INSDNAVV
-4105 KARGIKRLVGFSST
+4105 KARGVKRLVGFSST

-4137 LAGSGDDEDK
+4137 LTGAGDDEDK
-4147 DKQLGR
+4147 NLGR
-4153 VLSRDE
+4153 TLTRNELD
-4159 MGALREGL
+4159 ALREGL

-4182 KDGVQVIDLS
+4182 KDGVQVIDMS

-4197 SQLTDVFKLGLGG
+4197 SQVTDIFKLGVSG
-4210 DAKGIAQYLVKDL
+4210 DVKGIAKYIAKDL

-4231 TLIEAA
+4231 TAIEVA
-4237 NNTDDFGNPIV
+4237 NNTDDFGNPITLD
-4248 MQSDNALTSF
+4248 SDSPLTATG
-4258 VKLSSYV
+4258 KLLAYV

-4271 PSAYKKLKDILRY
+4271 PSAYKKLKDISRY

-4308 DIEYRAMNKI
+4308 DIEYRAMSKI
-4318 KTTMDENVSMLSP
+4318 KTAMDENISLLSP
-4331 LSAAKAFDPKEAE
+4331 LSSAKAVDLAE
-4344 ALIDKHQTASNTTQK
+4344 VEPIINKHQAASNVTQK
-4359 RLYNFMQNMKSMGS
+4359 KLYGFIQNMKSLGS
-4373 TEESLLITGDKVRIS
+4373 TEDSLLDTANKVRIS
-4388 ELRLSNALMGR
+4388 DQRMAYALNGM
-4399 NSPWIPNA
+4399 NMPWLPNTA
-4407 AWFNKLIQNKE
+4407 YFRKLDQNKK
-4418 RGGEQDPNP
+4418 RGGEQDPAP
-4427 LIDEVVRVVSNKADQ
+4427 LIDVMIKVIDKNKPDQ
-4442 SLTTY
+4442 FLTTY